1 VTDGE
6 VENIPGLTTI
16 ERDDGTMQAS
26 YKGRPLYFFASDSV
40 AGDMTGQGLNDVWWT
55 VKQEQVSLQV
65 QGSNVTTTDIYT
77 TNGVIHV
84 IDTVI
89 TN

>member
-1 VTDGE
+1 V
-6 VENIPGLTTI
+6 N
-16 ERDDGTMQAS
+16 
-26 YKGRPLYFFASDSV
+26 DSV
-40 AGDMTGQGLNDVWWT
+40 AGDMMGEGASNVWWT
-55 VKQEQVSLQV
+55 VKQEQVSLQI
-65 QGSNVTTTDIYT
+65 QGSNVITTDIYT